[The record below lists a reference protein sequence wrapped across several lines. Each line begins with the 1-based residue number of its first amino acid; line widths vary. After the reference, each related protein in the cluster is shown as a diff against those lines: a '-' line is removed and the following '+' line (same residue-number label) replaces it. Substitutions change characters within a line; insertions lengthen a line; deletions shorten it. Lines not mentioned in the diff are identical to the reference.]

1 MPLITAITYQRVNV
15 HFLEKCFL
23 RGEHRA
29 GLCVVLQTLSI
40 KEMQNSIDFAAAEV
54 PRLRF
59 GALLTP
65 FPEQNVTKYKD
76 VYNMLLKRERL

>member
-1 MPLITAITYQRVNV
+1 MLLVTSITYQRVNI

-23 RGEHRA
+23 RGVCRA
-29 GLCVVLQTLSI
+29 GLCVVLQSLSI

-54 PRLRF
+54 PRLRSVTI
-59 GALLTP
+59 LTP

-76 VYNMLLKRERL
+76 VYNMWLIRKRL